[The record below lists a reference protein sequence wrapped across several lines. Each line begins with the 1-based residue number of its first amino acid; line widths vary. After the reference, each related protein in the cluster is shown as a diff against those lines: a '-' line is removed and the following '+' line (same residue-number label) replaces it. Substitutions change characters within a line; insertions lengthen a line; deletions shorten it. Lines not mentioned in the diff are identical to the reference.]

1 VVNLVNE
8 DFQTFNKE
16 QQKHKSSYL
25 AGEKSGGQK
34 GIEDPAYNG
43 QGNTDLSVG
52 ATGRKQ
58 TKE

>member
-1 VVNLVNE
+1 MVNLVNE

-34 GIEDPAYNG
+34 GIEDPSYNG
-43 QGNTDLSVG
+43 QGDTDQSVG
-52 ATGRKQ
+52 STGRKQ
-58 TKE
+58 TKG